1 MLGPTAALGAGRNN
15 AGRPRTPVRLL
26 ADLLYLKHN
35 FNFNFGDKD
44 VCERW
49 SESPLAP
56 AHT

>member
-26 ADLLYLKHN
+26 ADLLYLRHN
-35 FNFNFGDKD
+35 FNLIDED